1 VFAVLSE
8 CGLASQ
14 GHELTPDIYA
24 KLDLRGQ
31 TGEEGGNPK
40 DENLV
45 KKEPE
50 NRIVKEGF
58 LEEEDLNMEFE
69 RRQTW
74 ISRKEGRGRSKFQ
87 EVPSRL
93 L

>member
-1 VFAVLSE
+1 ME
-8 CGLASQ
+8 
-14 GHELTPDIYA
+14 
-24 KLDLRGQ
+24 
-31 TGEEGGNPK
+31 

-50 NRIVKEGF
+50 NRVVKEGF
-58 LEEEDLNMEFE
+58 LEEEDLDTGFE

-74 ISRKEGRGRSKFQ
+74 LSRKEGRGWSKLQ
-87 EVPSRL
+87 EVPSGL

>member
-1 VFAVLSE
+1 MWT
-8 CGLASQ
+8 SQ
-14 GHELTPDIYA
+14 PGTWIDP
-24 KLDLRGQ
+24 
-31 TGEEGGNPK
+31 TGEERGNLE

-50 NRIVKEGF
+50 NRVVKEGF
-58 LEEEDLNMEFE
+58 LEEEDLDTGFE

-74 ISRKEGRGRSKFQ
+74 LSRKEGRGWSKLQ
-87 EVPSRL
+87 EVPSGL